1 MRTQNP
7 RFRLAATVAVTA
19 LLLPQLLPR
28 SAMAQATPPP
38 LRESVA
44 PDQQGG
50 DPPTRVGRLARLSG
64 SVSFHAQDDEQWN
77 PATLNFPVVQGNAF
91 WTEPN
96 AQAVIEISASRIAM
110 APGTELDVATLTDTA
125 FQGTQSQG
133 ELYLR
138 IRAATPDE
146 TYAVQTPRGLV
157 TLTSPGRYGVV
168 AGDTQSPTMVTVIEG
183 TARVEG
189 PGVSL
194 DVGPN
199 QMASVTGGDT
209 FQGEVGP
216 AQRDA
221 FLTAMLASERPP
233 QPQGVAP
240 PPVVAAMPG
249 GDDLAEYGAWSDSPD
264 YGQVWYPQVAQDW
277 VPYREGRWAYV
288 APWGWTWVD
297 SAPWGFAPFHYG
309 RWVEAGGRWGWIP
322 GVGVGAPRPVYAPA
336 LVTFLG
342 VGAIAGIG
350 IGAALA
356 GGRVGWFPLGPREPF
371 HPWYRA
377 SDRYFRQVNVTH
389 VANFTTVNRNVA
401 INNFVNRR
409 AATVVPTS
417 AMTASRP
424 VGSSFQRVDP
434 ALLAQARPVLGQ
446 QPLRPAPTTV
456 GVTPVVAR
464 QLGLPPLSPSMHTIA
479 PGPTFRAA
487 PAGVPTGVVP
497 GALAGR
503 QALPTLHNPAQPNLP
518 VAAGS
523 VRPFTATPGLHAP
536 APGQIAPSD
545 IRPEPGFAGQGA
557 GSPDASAGQSRQRRR
572 DAANRVARIAAVPKG
587 AGCNVPA
594 NDTAGYPPCADLA
607 VGRGNAAAG
616 GPARPVAPGG
626 CKCPAGAGVPSPAAG
641 RRSHPVAPVV
651 ANAPP
656 AQVFRPPPPTV
667 AHTPPPRWLQMP
679 HRRRCSIRR
688 RRSSPAPRRLWLQTP
703 HRRRCYARRHPW
715 SPPLHHL
722 RS

>member
-19 LLLPQLLPR
+19 LLLSQVLPR
-28 SAMAQATPPP
+28 PAMAQGAPPP
-38 LRESVA
+38 LRPA
-44 PDQQGG
+44 GAQDQQGG
-50 DPPTRVGRLARLSG
+50 DPPTRVGRLAQLSG
-64 SVSFHAQDDEQWN
+64 TVSFHAQDEDQWN

-96 AQAVIEISASRIAM
+96 AQAVIEVSASRIAM

-125 FQGTQSQG
+125 FQGTEAQG

-138 IRAATPDE
+138 VRAATPDE

-157 TLTSPGRYGVV
+157 TLTAPGRYGVV
-168 AGDTQSPTMVTVIEG
+168 AGDTQSSTTVTVIEG
-183 TARVEG
+183 AARIEG

-199 QMASVTGGDT
+199 QMASVTGSDT

-233 QPQGVAP
+233 PQQAVAP
-240 PPVVAAMPG
+240 PPAVAAMPG
-249 GDDLAEYGAWSDSPD
+249 GDDLAEYGSWSDSPD

-277 VPYREGRWAYV
+277 VPYRDGRWAYV

-297 SAPWGFAPFHYG
+297 NAPWGFAPFHYG

-342 VGAIAGIG
+342 VGAVAGIG

-389 VANFTTVNRNVA
+389 VANFTTINRNVA

-424 VGSSFQRVDP
+424 VAELVP
-434 ALLAQARPVLGQ
+434 AGRSGAACAGAAGARP
-446 QPLRPAPTTV
+446 A
-456 GVTPVVAR
+456 AA
-464 QLGLPPLSPSMHTIA
+464 A
-479 PGPTFRAA
+479 PGA
-487 PAGVPTGVVP
+487 
-497 GALAGR
+497 
-503 QALPTLHNPAQPNLP
+503 H
-518 VAAGS
+518 
-523 VRPFTATPGLHAP
+523 H
-536 APGQIAPSD
+536 
-545 IRPEPGFAGQGA
+545 
-557 GSPDASAGQSRQRRR
+557 RRR
-572 DAANRVARIAAVPKG
+572 DAGGRAPVGLAAVIAEHAHDRAGPHVPCRAGRRLDRRRRGG
-587 AGCNVPA
+587 ADGSS
-594 NDTAGYPPCADLA
+594 
-607 VGRGNAAAG
+607 
-616 GPARPVAPGG
+616 GPADVAQPGAAKPAG
-626 CKCPAGAGVPSPAAG
+626 RCRGGASVHRNAWVAHAGAGTDRAARRYSESRALPARVPVRKCLRWSIAA
-641 RRSHPVAPVV
+641 A
-651 ANAPP
+651 
-656 AQVFRPPPPTV
+656 
-667 AHTPPPRWLQMP
+667 
-679 HRRRCSIRR
+679 
-688 RRSSPAPRRLWLQTP
+688 APR
-703 HRRRCYARRHPW
+703 HRQ
-715 SPPLHHL
+715 S
-722 RS
+722 

>member
-1 MRTQNP
+1 M
-7 RFRLAATVAVTA
+7 
-19 LLLPQLLPR
+19 
-28 SAMAQATPPP
+28 
-38 LRESVA
+38 
-44 PDQQGG
+44 
-50 DPPTRVGRLARLSG
+50 
-64 SVSFHAQDDEQWN
+64 
-77 PATLNFPVVQGNAF
+77 
-91 WTEPN
+91 
-96 AQAVIEISASRIAM
+96 
-110 APGTELDVATLTDTA
+110 
-125 FQGTQSQG
+125 
-133 ELYLR
+133 
-138 IRAATPDE
+138 
-146 TYAVQTPRGLV
+146 QTPRGLV

-168 AGDTQSPTMVTVIEG
+168 AGDTQSPTTVTVIEG
-183 TARVEG
+183 TAHVEG

-194 DVGPN
+194 DIGAS
-199 QMASVTGGDT
+199 QMASVTGSDT

-221 FLTAMLASERPP
+221 FLTAMLAGERPQ

-249 GDDLAEYGAWSDSPD
+249 GDDLAEYGSWSDSPD
-264 YGQVWYPQVAQDW
+264 YGQVWYPEVAQDW

-322 GVGVGAPRPVYAPA
+322 GAGVGVPRPVYAPA

-409 AATVVPTS
+409 AATVVPTG

-424 VGSSFQRVDP
+424 VGTSFQRVDP

-487 PAGVPTGVVP
+487 PTGVPTAVAP
-497 GALAGR
+497 TALMGR
-503 QALPTLHNPAQPNLP
+503 QAPADVAQPGTAEPSGRCRISAP
-518 VAAGS
+518 VHRNAWAARARAGTDRAAGHS
-523 VRPFTATPGLHAP
+523 ARARLRRPG
-536 APGQIAPSD
+536 G
-545 IRPEPGFAGQGA
+545 RFAN
-557 GSPDASAGQSRQRRR
+557 ASAGQSRQRRR
-572 DAANRVARIAAVPKG
+572 DAGNRVARIAAIPKG

-594 NDTAGYPPCADLA
+594 NDTAGYLPCADLA
-607 VGRGNAAAG
+607 VGRGNAATG
-616 GPARPVAPGG
+616 RPPHPVAPGDR
-626 CKCPAGAGVPSPAAG
+626 KCPAGAGVPSPAAG
-641 RRSHPVAPVV
+641 GRPHPAASGGCKCPTGAGVPSPAASGRPHPAASGGCKCPGAGVPPAAAHRRPYPPPPVV
-651 ANAPP
+651 ANAPA
-656 AQVFRPPPPTV
+656 AQVFPP
-667 AHTPPPRWLQMP
+667 A
-679 HRRRCSIRR
+679 
-688 RRSSPAPRRLWLQTP
+688 APGHEHGATG
-703 HRRRCYARRHPW
+703 
-715 SPPLHHL
+715 
-722 RS
+722 